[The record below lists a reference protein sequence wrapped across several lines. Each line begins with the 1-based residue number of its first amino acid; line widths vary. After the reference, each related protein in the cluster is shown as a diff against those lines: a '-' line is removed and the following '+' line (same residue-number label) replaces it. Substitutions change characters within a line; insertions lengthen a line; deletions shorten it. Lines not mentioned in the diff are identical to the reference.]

1 MNLVDTHTHLFLE
14 QFENDWQEVIQRA
27 IDQNVTK
34 MLLPAIESKSYPA
47 IKKLCEVFPG
57 NCFPMTGLHP
67 CSVDDNFGKELELV
81 YNNLKNKTM
90 NWVAVGEIGIDLYWD
105 KTFINQQKEAL
116 AQQIEWAKEFQ
127 FPIVIHVRDSFD
139 ETFEVIDK
147 LNDNN
152 LTGVFHCFTGTKEQA
167 DHIISYG
174 GFKLGIGGVVTF
186 KNSGVEKI
194 IEQIDVEHLILETD
208 SPYLTPVPFRG
219 KRNES
224 YYVNLVAKKL
234 SEIYDLPLTKI
245 AEITTKNANALFK
258 LS

>member
-1 MNLVDTHTHLFLE
+1 MNLIDTHTHLFLE

-47 IKKLCEVFPG
+47 IKKLCDAFPN

-67 CSVDDNFGKELELV
+67 CSVNDNFRDELELV
-81 YNNLKNKTM
+81 YNYLKNKMM
-90 NWVAVGEIGIDLYWD
+90 NWVAVGEIGTDLYWD
-105 KTFINQQKEAL
+105 KTYINQQKEAL
-116 AQQIEWAKEFQ
+116 AQQVEWAKEFQ
-127 FPIVIHVRDSFD
+127 LPIVIHVRDSFD

-147 LNDNN
+147 LNDNK

-174 GFKLGIGGVVTF
+174 GFKLGVGGVVTF
-186 KNSGVEKI
+186 KNSGVDKI

-208 SPYLTPVPFRG
+208 SPYLTPVPHRG
-219 KRNES
+219 ERNES
-224 YYVNLVAKKL
+224 SYVNLVAKKL
-234 SEIYDLPLTKI
+234 SEIYDFPIEKI
-245 AEITTKNANALFK
+245 AEITTGNATQLFK
-258 LS
+258 LN